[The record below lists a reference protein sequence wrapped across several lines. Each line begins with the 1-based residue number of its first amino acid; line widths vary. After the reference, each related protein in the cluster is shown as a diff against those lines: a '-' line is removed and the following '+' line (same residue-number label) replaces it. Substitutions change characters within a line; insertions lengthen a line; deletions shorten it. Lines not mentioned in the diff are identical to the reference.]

1 MDCVTSRRGRSH
13 LPSGEFP
20 IRCRPSQRP
29 AFTLVELLVVIA
41 IIGILVG
48 LLLPAV
54 QAAREAAR
62 RMQCSNNLKQIGL
75 AIHNYESTYKCIP
88 PLRNRDDMPDV
99 VADWNTQTLSWRAR
113 LLPFIEQTAVFE
125 QIDFELPQFWA
136 GAFRPNS
143 TFDIAAPTVI
153 PTYRCPTDPG
163 NGTSTWQA
171 PDGTVVSGVP
181 SNRRYAATNYMAC
194 AGPDS
199 RIRDRRS
206 MGMFVIQNRR
216 SLQDTG
222 TLNKFRDVL
231 DGLSN
236 TMCVAEIIIG
246 FRLHSENSTFDA
258 NFNRLKNDVLNGN
271 LRGVTE
277 NNGCPLTVSTYRNSM
292 RNRGNSW
299 LRGYEPA
306 NLAYTTLM
314 APNSDLWDC
323 GRNSGHLMHAARSL
337 HQGGVQVLMGDGS
350 VQFVTDSIDFLTWRA
365 VGGMADQVNL
375 SIGEQ

>member
-1 MDCVTSRRGRSH
+1 MRKTKN
-13 LPSGEFP
+13 SG
-20 IRCRPSQRP
+20 
-29 AFTLVELLVVIA
+29 FTLVELLVVIA

-181 SNRRYAATNYMAC
+181 SNRRYAATNYFAC
-194 AGPDS
+194 NGPDTLL
-199 RIRDRRS
+199 RDRES
-206 MGMFVIQNRR
+206 IGFFVVQRR
-216 SLQDTG
+216 RNLQDTG
-222 TLNKFRDVL
+222 TLNRFRDVL

-236 TMCVAEIIIG
+236 TLCVGEAIIG
-246 FRLHSENSTFDA
+246 FRLHNQNSTFTN
-258 NFNRLKNDVLNGN
+258 NFNALRNGVLNGT
-271 LRGVTE
+271 LLEVQQD
-277 NNGCPLTVSTYRNSM
+277 NGCPITVSTYGSST

-306 NLAYTTLM
+306 NLSFTTLM
-314 APNSDLWDC
+314 APNSNLWDC
-323 GRNSGHLMHAARSL
+323 GRNSNRAMHAARSL
-337 HQGGVQVLMGDGS
+337 HQGGVQVTMGDGS
-350 VQFVTDSIDFLTWRA
+350 VQFITDSIDFLTWRA
-365 VGGMADQVNL
+365 SGGIADRVNL
-375 SIGEQ
+375 SLNE

>member
-1 MDCVTSRRGRSH
+1 MRKTKN
-13 LPSGEFP
+13 SG
-20 IRCRPSQRP
+20 
-29 AFTLVELLVVIA
+29 FTLVELLVVIA

-88 PLRNRDDMPDV
+88 PLRNRDDV
-99 VADWNTQTLSWRAR
+99 LGYARGGWNTQTLSWRSR
-113 LLPFIEQTAVFE
+113 ILPFIEQTAVHE
-125 QIDFELPQFWA
+125 QIDFGLPDFWHSSQ
-136 GAFRPNS
+136 RPNT

-153 PTYRCPTDPG
+153 PSYRCPTDPG

-171 PDGTVVSGVP
+171 PDGTRVSGVP
-181 SNRRYAATNYMAC
+181 SNRRYAATNYFAC
-194 AGPDS
+194 VGPDS
-199 RIRDRRS
+199 RLRDRES
-206 MGMFVIQNRR
+206 LGMFVVQRR
-216 SLQDTG
+216 RNLQDTG

-236 TMCVAEIIIG
+236 TMCVAEAIIG
-246 FRLHSENSTFDA
+246 FRLHSVNSTFTGS
-258 NFNRLKNDVLNGN
+258 FNNLKNDVLNGN
-271 LRGVTE
+271 LRGANVD
-277 NNGCPLTVSTYRNSM
+277 NGCPVTVSTYGSST

-314 APNSDLWDC
+314 APNSNLWDC
-323 GRNSGHLMHAARSL
+323 GANSGHMMHAARSL